1 MWTAILQFIERHES
15 FVVTSH
21 INPDGD
27 AIGSEIAL
35 MLFLRQL
42 GKTVVV
48 MNSTETPEVLRFLD
62 ANDEIRI
69 YGDPESRALLDAADA
84 CIIVDVNNWDQLGNI
99 GRGLQ
104 ARSLPRACVDHHQ
117 GATSGFADHTVSDT
131 TAAATG
137 VLIYELIR
145 AHGGTHNPFS
155 RPIAE
160 ALYAAIITDTG
171 TFRFSNTDE
180 RVLRAAAELCK
191 MGVNPFEMHRKVFGS
206 KSWGAGR
213 LLGPVLSTLDSEAG
227 GKLAIISATLE
238 MVNNAGATYDDM
250 DGFVDL
256 VRAIKGVELVLFF
269 KETEEGDIKVSLR
282 SNGNVD
288 ANALAKRFG
297 GGGHTMASGMRVA
310 GPLPRAIETVV
321 AACRDLPRVPGR

>member
-1 MWTAILQFIERHES
+1 MWAAIRQFIDRHHS

-35 MLFLRQL
+35 TLFLLQL
-42 GKTVVV
+42 GKRVVII
-48 MNSTETPEVLRFLD
+48 NSTETPEVLRFLD
-62 ANDEIRI
+62 VQNEIRI
-69 YGDPESRALLDAADA
+69 YGDAETRTLVDAADA
-84 CIIVDVNNWDQLGNI
+84 CIIVDVNNWEQLGNI
-99 GRGLQ
+99 GRALQ
-104 ARSLPRACVDHHQ
+104 ARLLPRACIDHHQ
-117 GATSGFADHTVSDT
+117 GTTPGFADQTVSDT

-137 VLIYELIR
+137 LLIYEMIR
-145 AHGGTHNPFS
+145 AYAGTVS
-155 RPIAE
+155 RPIAD

-191 MGVNPFEMHRKVFGS
+191 LGVSPFEMHRKVFGS

-213 LLGPVLSTLDSEAG
+213 LLGPVLSTLESEAN

-238 MVNNAGATYDDM
+238 MANSAGATYDDM

-288 ANALAKRFG
+288 ANVLAKRFG
-297 GGGHTMASGMRVA
+297 GGGHTMASGMRVP

-321 AACRDLPRVPGR
+321 AACRDLPPVR

>member
-1 MWTAILQFIERHES
+1 MWSAIRQFIDRHDA

-35 MLFLRQL
+35 ALFLRQI
-42 GKTVVV
+42 GKKVVV

-62 ANDEIRI
+62 PQDEIRI
-69 YGDPESRALLDAADA
+69 YGEPGTQPLLDTVDA
-84 CIIVDVNNWDQLGNI
+84 CIIVDVNNWEQLGNI
-99 GRGLQ
+99 GRALQ
-104 ARSLPRACVDHHQ
+104 ARSMPRACIDHHQ
-117 GATSGFADHTVSDT
+117 GNTDGFANHTAGDT
-131 TAAATG
+131 SAAATG
-137 VLIYELIR
+137 LLIYELIR
-145 AHGGTHNPFS
+145 DSKGKVTK
-155 RPIAE
+155 PIAE

-171 TFRFSNTDE
+171 TFRFSNTDA
-180 RVLRAAAELCK
+180 RVLRAAADLCDA
-191 MGVNPFEMHRKVFGS
+191 GVSPFEMHRKVFGS

-213 LLGPVLSTLDSEAG
+213 LLGPVLSTLESEAN

-269 KETEEGDIKVSLR
+269 KETEEDDIKVSLR

-288 ANALAKRFG
+288 AHAIAKQFG
-297 GGGHTMASGMRVA
+297 GGGHMMASGMRVP
-310 GPLPRAIETVV
+310 GPRARAIDTVV
-321 AACRDLPRVPGR
+321 AACRNLSLFSTR

>member
-1 MWTAILQFIERHES
+1 MWSAIRQFIDRHDA

-27 AIGSEIAL
+27 AIGSEVGLA
-35 MLFLRQL
+35 LFLRQL
-42 GKTVVV
+42 DKKVIV
-48 MNSTETPEVLRFLD
+48 MNSTDTPESLRFLD
-62 ANDEIRI
+62 PNDEIRV
-69 YGDPESRALLDAADA
+69 YGEHGTQPLLDTVDA
-84 CIIVDVNNWDQLGNI
+84 CFIVDVNNWEQLGNI

-104 ARSLPRACVDHHQ
+104 GRKMPRACVDHHQ
-117 GATSGFADHTVSDT
+117 GNTDGFANHTVSDT
-131 TAAATG
+131 SAAATG
-137 VLIYELIR
+137 LLIYEMIR
-145 AHGGTHNPFS
+145 DSNGTVTK
-155 RPIAE
+155 PIAE

-171 TFRFSNTDE
+171 TFRFSNADA
-180 RVLRAAAELCK
+180 RVLRVAADLCDA
-191 MGVNPFEMHRKVFGS
+191 GVSPFEMQRRVFGS

-213 LLGPVLSTLDSEAG
+213 LLGPVLSTLESEAN

-250 DGFVDL
+250 DSFVDL

-288 ANALAKRFG
+288 AHAIATQFG
-297 GGGHTMASGMRVA
+297 GGGHKMASGMRVP
-310 GPLPRAIETVV
+310 GPMQRAIDTVV
-321 AACRDLPRVPGR
+321 SACRNLSPFSTR

>member
-1 MWTAILQFIERHES
+1 MWNPIRQFIERHDA

-27 AIGSEIAL
+27 AIGSEMGL
-35 MLFLRQL
+35 THFLRQL
-42 GKTVVV
+42 GKKVVV
-48 MNSTETPEVLRFLD
+48 MNSTDTPEVLRFLAPD
-62 ANDEIRI
+62 DEIRI
-69 YGDPESRALLDAADA
+69 YGDPASRALLDTVDA
-84 CIIVDVNNWDQLGNI
+84 CIIVDVNNWEQLGNI

-104 ARSLPRACVDHHQ
+104 SRSIPRACIDHHQ
-117 GATSGFADHTVSDT
+117 GATNGFADYTVTDT
-131 TAAATG
+131 SAAATG
-137 VLIYELIR
+137 LLIYEMIR
-145 AHGGTHNPFS
+145 AYEGTMT

-171 TFRFSNTDE
+171 TFRFSNTDA
-180 RVLRAAAELCK
+180 RVLRTAANLCDA
-191 MGVNPFEMHRKVFGS
+191 GVIPFEMHRKVFGS

-213 LLGPVLSTLDSEAG
+213 LLGPVLSTLESEAG
-227 GKLAIISATLE
+227 GKLAIFSATLE

-282 SNGNVD
+282 SNGKVD
-288 ANALAKRFG
+288 AHAIAKQFG
-297 GGGHTMASGMRVA
+297 GGGHTMASGMRLP
-310 GPLPRAIETVV
+310 GPMQRAIDTVIS
-321 AACRDLPRVPGR
+321 ACRNLSDFSTR